1 MKFVVVFFFFSV
13 ESSDED
19 LFTVPDVE
27 APPPMNSS
35 GMTNLF
41 GHKEHDQ
48 KNAEIQRQIGLSVKR
63 RRGRNP
69 ADKEYRRLKRYIYI
83 SNLNIC
89 RDSAPD

>member
-1 MKFVVVFFFFSV
+1 MIFFFFWV

-41 GHKEHDQ
+41 GYNEDE
-48 KNAEIQRQIGLSVKR
+48 KNAEIQRQIGLSGKR

-69 ADKEYRRLKRYIYI
+69 ADKEYRRLKRYIYMD
-83 SNLNIC
+83 
-89 RDSAPD
+89 RE